1 MTPKVTIII
10 PTYNCDRYIAEAI
23 ESVLKQTYTQYEII
37 VIDDGSTD
45 NTRQVLEPYIEKIHY
60 IYQENQGVA
69 IARNHGI
76 QEASGEFIAFL
87 DADDFWILPTKL
99 EEQVACFHEQ
109 PEVGI
114 VQSGWRFVN
123 QWREKIFDKE
133 PWQDADE
140 LNLKAWLLWGH
151 VLPSAIMIRKEWLER
166 IDGFD
171 SRFPPSED
179 LDIILR
185 LSLMG
190 CKSVWLKKITVG
202 YRQHPDNATKRLR
215 KQAVSMSKVWDNFFS
230 QPQLPDEIRQLEPQI
245 RYYNLIWVAFLH
257 YEAKQFVEMAGY
269 LRTSLT
275 YNQYSTASETIAHW
289 VESFKRS
296 TDNYTGH
303 SFDIYSLTNLPEWQ
317 ELTKSIL
324 VDNFINTTPKIRSLA
339 DKINEKYYACK
350 SNLNL
355 PLNSSCYPA
364 KLNLFNHELLDN
376 FGEHRSGWYYAIKSI
391 KCLQH
396 DSGILVD
403 LFVENNFCWWMK
415 TPFERPWIGFMHN
428 PQNMPKWF
436 KYNQSPQ
443 ALFSSK
449 IWQES
454 APLCQG
460 LFCLSRY
467 HKYWLQKQIEF
478 NITIVDLIHPTETPE
493 IKFSIPKFLANP
505 DKKLVQVGWWL
516 RRLHSIYYLPLKYMK
531 KARLRVNQHY
541 VDEVVRLE
549 LREYSIR
556 PNMNEVEVIDRLSNA
571 EYDELLSQNIVYLD
585 LYDSSANN
593 AIIECIVRNTPVL
606 VNPLPAVKEYLG
618 EDYPF
623 YFESRSEAAK
633 KAEDFSLV
641 EATHQYLKEHPI
653 KEKLTADYF
662 LKSVAESTIYQHLSI

>member
-1 MTPKVTIII
+1 MTPQVSVII
-10 PTYNCDRYIAEAI
+10 PSYNCERYIVEAI
-23 ESVLKQTYTQYEII
+23 ESVLNQTYTEYEII

-45 NTRQVLEPYIEKIHY
+45 NTRLVLEPYIEKIHY
-60 IYQENQGVA
+60 IYQENQGVSA
-69 IARNHGI
+69 ARNRGI
-76 QEASGEFIAFL
+76 KEAKGEFIAFL
-87 DADDFWILPTKL
+87 DADDFFILPTKL
-99 EEQVACFHEQ
+99 EEQVACFHKQ

-114 VQSGWRFVN
+114 VQSGWCFVN
-123 QWREKIFDKE
+123 EWREKIFDKE

-166 IDGFD
+166 VGGFD
-171 SRFPPSED
+171 PRFPPSED

-215 KQAVSMSKVWDNFFS
+215 KQAVSMGKVWDNFFS
-230 QPQLPDEIRQLEPQI
+230 QPQLPDDIRQLEPQI

-257 YEAKQFVEMAGY
+257 YEAKQFVEMAEY
-269 LRTSLT
+269 LRTSLR
-275 YNQYSTASETIAHW
+275 YKQYSTASETIAHW

-296 TDNYTGH
+296 TDNYTGNC
-303 SFDIYSLTNLPEWQ
+303 FDINCLTNLPEWQ
-317 ELTKSIL
+317 KLTKSIS
-324 VDNFINTTPKIRSLA
+324 VDNFMNTTSKEQPLA
-339 DKINEKYYACK
+339 EKNSESYLSKIN
-350 SNLNL
+350 LNFS
-355 PLNSSCYPA
+355 LNP
-364 KLNLFNHELLDN
+364 N
-376 FGEHRSGWYYAIKSI
+376 FANHRSGWHYVIESV
-391 KCLQH
+391 KCLQNS
-396 DSGILVD
+396 SGVLVEH
-403 LFVENNFCWWMK
+403 FVENNFCWSLK
-415 TPFERPWIGFMHN
+415 YPLQKPWIGFIHN

-449 IWQES
+449 LWQES
-454 APLCQG
+454 APFCQG
-460 LFCLSRY
+460 LFCFSAY

-478 NITIVDLIHPTETPE
+478 DIPIVDLIHPTETPDVT
-493 IKFSIPKFLANP
+493 FLMQNFLDNP
-505 DKKLVQVGWWL
+505 QKRVVQVGWWL
-516 RRLHSIYYLPLKYMK
+516 RKLHSIYYLPVKQLKK
-531 KARLRVNQHY
+531 TRLRVNEY
-541 VDEVVRLE
+541 YINEMFE
-549 LREYSIR
+549 RERQEYALR
-556 PNMNEVEVIDRLSNA
+556 PNMNEVEVIDHLSNA

-623 YFESRSEAAK
+623 YFESRSEAAR

-641 EATHQYLKEHPI
+641 EATHEYLKVHPI
-653 KEKLTADYF
+653 KEKLTASYF
-662 LKSVAESTIYQHLSI
+662 LKSVAESTIYQNLSM